1 MANFYKDIKLN
12 NVEANKVLTVGA
24 DGVIKA
30 TTTNINDIASASEVQ
45 NISNNLNA
53 VVTNVTN
60 LQNDVGTISN
70 NLNTVVT
77 NVTNLQNDVGTINNN
92 MANIVVNISNLDNR
106 VSSLENAT
114 ATISSRLTNINGE

>member
-60 LQNDVGTISN
+60 LQNDVGTI
-70 NLNTVVT
+70 
-77 NVTNLQNDVGTINNN
+77 NNN